1 TSSREPAMRNA
12 KLSVME
18 KIGFGMG
25 DAGNNMTFAAVVM
38 YLSYFYTDV
47 YGISPAIVGTIFISM
62 RFVDAITDPLMG
74 ALADRTRSRWGRFRP
89 YILFV
94 PVPLAAS
101 CVLMF
106 TTPDW
111 SESAKIGYAF
121 ATYFAMSLLYTAV
134 NIPYC
139 ALGGVITDDHRE
151 RVSFQSWRFILVG
164 VAYLILNSS
173 LMPLVELL
181 GGGDE
186 TQGFQY
192 TMAIM
197 SVIAL
202 AMFGFCFATVR
213 ERIQPPPK
221 QQEKL
226 TATLKA
232 LAKNE
237 KWRIILGITFLQAL
251 QFFLRQ
257 GAAIY
262 FATYVLGLGATGISV
277 FVTSGVVGKIA
288 GTAISSWCSN
298 RISKRSV
305 FLASTCALIF
315 ASVMLYLVPGS
326 WVLMATV
333 LFVIVN
339 FLHGIGTPI
348 SWALMADAEDYGEW
362 KTGTRNTGV
371 SFAGNLFFLKLG
383 LAFSGG
389 MIGYLLA
396 WGGYQAGAEQQSADA
411 LNAISLLLTLIPA
424 AISAV
429 LAIAI
434 WFFGL
439 DDRTMDA
446 IRRDLDIRK
455 RDNDATDTDAK
466 TSPAT
471 GSAFS

>member
-1 TSSREPAMRNA
+1 MRNT

-213 ERIQPPPK
+213 ERVHPPLQK
-221 QQEKL
+221 QEKL
-226 TATLKA
+226 TATLKS
-232 LAKNE
+232 LAMNI
-237 KWRIILGITFLQAL
+237 KWRIILGVTFLQAL

-262 FATYVLGLGATGISV
+262 FATYVLGFGTVGISV
-277 FVTSGVVGKIA
+277 FITAGALASIA
-288 GTAISSWCSN
+288 GTALSPRLSQ
-298 RISKRSV
+298 RISKRIV
-305 FLASTCALIF
+305 FQASTLALIGTSCLLF
-315 ASVMLYLVPGS
+315 FVPGQ
-326 WVLMATV
+326 WGIVATV
-333 LFVIVN
+333 LFVLVS
-339 FLHGIGTPI
+339 FMHGIGAPI

-362 KTGTRNTGV
+362 KTGQRNTGV
-371 SFAGNLFFLKLG
+371 SFAGNLFFLKMG
-383 LAFSGG
+383 LAVSGG
-389 MIGYLLA
+389 MIGFLLS
-396 WGGYQAGAEQQSADA
+396 WGGYQANVDQQSDTA
-411 LNAISLLLTLIPA
+411 LLVITLLLTLIPA
-424 AISAV
+424 LVSLLMFWATY
-429 LAIAI
+429 L
-434 WFFGL
+434 FGL
-439 DDRTMDA
+439 NDDDMDQVRGA
-446 IRRDLDIRK
+446 LQTRRPEQDSSPSSP
-455 RDNDATDTDAK
+455 DAPSADADD
-466 TSPAT
+466 PAYT
-471 GSAFS
+471 

>member
-1 TSSREPAMRNA
+1 MSNA
-12 KLSVME
+12 KLSVRE

-47 YGISPAIVGTIFISM
+47 YGISPAVVGTIFISM
-62 RFVDAITDPLMG
+62 RFVDAITDPIMG

-89 YILFV
+89 YILFI
-94 PVPLAAS
+94 PVPLAIS

-139 ALGGVITDDHRE
+139 ALGGVVTDDHRE

-186 TQGFQY
+186 ARGFQY
-192 TMAIM
+192 TMIIM
-197 SVIAL
+197 SLIAI
-202 AMFGFCFATVR
+202 AMFMFCFATVK
-213 ERIQPPPK
+213 ERIQPPTT
-221 QQEKL
+221 QQKDL
-226 TATLKA
+226 VTTVKA
-232 LAKNE
+232 LAKNR
-237 KWRIILGITFLQAL
+237 KWLIILGVTFFQAL

-262 FATYVLGLGATGISV
+262 FATYVLGFGASGISI
-277 FVTSGVVGKIA
+277 FITAGALAGIA
-288 GTAISSWCSN
+288 GTAASPWFS
-298 RISKRSV
+298 RRGSKRNV
-305 FLASTCALIF
+305 FQISTVLLILASVLLF
-315 ASVMLYLVPGS
+315 FVPGDRA
-326 WVLMATV
+326 VVATV
-333 LFVIVN
+333 VFVLVN
-339 FLHGIGTPI
+339 AMHGIGAPI

-362 KTGTRNTGV
+362 KTGQRNTGV

-383 LAFSGG
+383 LAVAGG
-389 MIGYLLA
+389 MIGFLLS
-396 WGGYQAGAEQQSADA
+396 WGGYQANVDQQDSTA
-411 LNAISLLLTLIPA
+411 LLVITLLLTLIPA
-424 AISAV
+424 AVCLLMFWATH
-429 LAIAI
+429 L
-434 WFFGL
+434 FGL
-439 DDRTMDA
+439 DDDDMDR
-446 IRRDLDIRK
+446 IRGDLHVR
-455 RDNDATDTDAK
+455 
-466 TSPAT
+466 SPAQAKDAPDRAAPSVDDPAYT
-471 GSAFS
+471 